1 MNNKE
6 RQIISDIY
14 SQLATV
20 VSSTYEK
27 FADKILVQT
36 ELGTVVFNKYLIKDN
51 STGVDLVFR
60 SGDQIAFSSSK
71 TALAY
76 CILDY
81 NNRIMASKRLAEL
94 DKLLS
99 SVEID
104 IDIHKKLKSRGTI
117 DQHVIYHCKLQHD
130 LMRKQQIREEID
142 KYLITAQRCHKT
154 RNTI

>member
-1 MNNKE
+1 MNNRE

-27 FADKILVQT
+27 FADKILMQT
-36 ELGTVVFNKYLIKDN
+36 EHGTLVFNRYLIRDN
-51 STGVDLVFR
+51 STGVDLVLR
-60 SGDQIAFSSSK
+60 NGDQIAFSSSK

-81 NNRIMASKRLAEL
+81 NNKILASKRLAEL
-94 DKLLS
+94 DRLLS

-104 IDIHKKLKSRGTI
+104 VEIHRHLKRRGSI
-117 DQHVIYHCKLQHD
+117 EQHVIYHSKLQHD

-142 KYLITAQRCHKT
+142 KYLITAQRCHKQGT
-154 RNTI
+154 